1 MLAKYF
7 FLAFRNLKRRGLRS
21 WLTMLGIFIGIAA
34 VVSLITLGQGLQQ
47 AILGQFGAL
56 STDKLTIT
64 NAETGFG
71 PPGSTAVVKLT
82 EHDVDIIKQ
91 VSGVDMVIPRL
102 LRSVSFE
109 YNKVLGFTYLAS
121 MPEDEK
127 AIKIIYG
134 TFSAE
139 TQSGR
144 LLSPSDKGKVL
155 LGSEFA
161 KTTAYGKNITTGSKV
176 KIQDK
181 EFEVIGI
188 LKPLSTFQL
197 NLAILMNEED
207 MKNLLNIDNEYDLIV
222 AQVDKNSNIT
232 QVAQII
238 EQKIRKDRDEKIGE
252 EDFSVQTPINM
263 LASVN
268 TILNIINAV
277 VIGIALV
284 SLLVG
289 AIGIANTMYTGVLER
304 TKEIGVMKAIGA
316 KNRDVMLIFLF
327 ESGLLG
333 LVGGIIGVIIGVL
346 MAFGVSAG
354 VNVGLGID
362 LFAVQF
368 SLPLIVGSVLFSF
381 LVGIISG
388 VLPALQAS
396 KLKPVEAL
404 RK

>member
-1 MLAKYF
+1 
-7 FLAFRNLKRRGLRS
+7 
-21 WLTMLGIFIGIAA
+21 
-34 VVSLITLGQGLQQ
+34 
-47 AILGQFGAL
+47 
-56 STDKLTIT
+56 
-64 NAETGFG
+64 
-71 PPGSTAVVKLT
+71 
-82 EHDVDIIKQ
+82 
-91 VSGVDMVIPRL
+91 
-102 LRSVSFE
+102 
-109 YNKVLGFTYLAS
+109 
-121 MPEDEK
+121 
-127 AIKIIYG
+127 
-134 TFSAE
+134 
-139 TQSGR
+139 
-144 LLSPSDKGKVL
+144 
-155 LGSEFA
+155 
-161 KTTAYGKNITTGSKV
+161 
-176 KIQDK
+176 
-181 EFEVIGI
+181 
-188 LKPLSTFQL
+188 
-197 NLAILMNEED
+197 

-404 RK
+404 RKWDCW